1 MKRIIGM
8 LAFCLALCST
18 VFAQESKD
26 GKAKKT
32 GVDRPMRV
40 EIGWTPLLGIDT
52 KAAYMFP
59 INDVLRWDV
68 GIDVNAMTA
77 SLIDTILAKSFLK
90 EDLIQ
95 AGTSTTVGKSTNI
108 ISFGSFWFWDFYTSY
123 GLGVGINTNGS
134 AAFLP
139 VDFRIG
145 WQPGARKNRRFAFKL
160 ETGLYGTTYSEKIT
174 DYYDT
179 SKVLS
184 KKTIFLVSPRTTIG
198 LAVRF

>member
-1 MKRIIGM
+1 MKRVIGM
-8 LAFCLALCST
+8 LGLCLALCST
-18 VFAQESKD
+18 IFAQENK
-26 GKAKKT
+26 GEKAKKT
-32 GVDRPMRV
+32 GVNRPLRV
-40 EIGWTPLLGIDT
+40 EIGWTPLSSIDT

-68 GIDVNAMTA
+68 GIDVNMMEAA
-77 SLIDTILAKSFLK
+77 LADAEVAKNFL
-90 EDLIQ
+90 EEIQ
-95 AGTSTTVGKSTNI
+95 PGTSTNAGKSINI
-108 ISFGSFWFWDFYTSY
+108 IPLGSFWFWDFYTSY

-145 WQPGARKNRRFAFKL
+145 WQPGARKNRRFTFKL
-160 ETGLYGTTYSEKIT
+160 EAGLYGTIYGEKN
-174 DYYDT
+174 
-179 SKVLS
+179 S

>member
-8 LAFCLALCST
+8 LAFCLVLCST
-18 VFAQESKD
+18 IFAQESKD

-40 EIGWTPLLGIDT
+40 EIGWTPLVGIDT

-68 GIDVNAMTA
+68 GMDVNMMTA
-77 SLIDTILAKSFLK
+77 SSIDIVEGQRILNELLGKNA
-90 EDLIQ
+90 
-95 AGTSTTVGKSTNI
+95 TVGQSINI
-108 ISFGSFWFWDFYTSY
+108 IPFGSFWFWDFYTSY
-123 GLGVGINTNGS
+123 GLGVGINTIGS

-145 WQPGARKNRRFAFKL
+145 WQPGARKNRRFTFKL
-160 ETGLYGTTYSEKIT
+160 EAGLYGMAYSEKIT

>member
-1 MKRIIGM
+1 MKRVIGM
-8 LAFCLALCST
+8 LGLCLSLCST
-18 VFAQESKD
+18 IFAQENK
-26 GKAKKT
+26 GEKAKKT
-32 GVDRPMRV
+32 GVNRPLRV
-40 EIGWTPLLGIDT
+40 EIGWTPLSSIDT

-68 GIDVNAMTA
+68 GIDVNMMEAT
-77 SLIDTILAKSFLK
+77 LADAEVAKNFL
-90 EDLIQ
+90 EEIQ
-95 AGTSTTVGKSTNI
+95 PGTSTNAGKSINI
-108 ISFGSFWFWDFYTSY
+108 IPLGSFWFWDFYTSY

-160 ETGLYGTTYSEKIT
+160 EAGLYGTTYGEKN
-174 DYYDT
+174 
-179 SKVLS
+179 S
-184 KKTIFLVSPRTTIG
+184 KKTIFLVSPRITIG